1 MLQREVLVLKLGA
14 VDALSASAVVIGE
27 VSSLA
32 HEAWNDA
39 MEWAAFVTEAFLT
52 GTQRSEVLC
61 TQFNSMQLE
70 HQT

>member
-1 MLQREVLVLKLGA
+1 MHYYQPYLWLLTIIPTRSSVLQREVLVLKLGA

-39 MEWAAFVTEAFLT
+39 ME
-52 GTQRSEVLC
+52 
-61 TQFNSMQLE
+61 
-70 HQT
+70 